1 MRKRIARRIRKNIMR
16 LGKITEERVLNR
28 DDDGRLYPR
37 KEWGY
42 CIEAIVNN
50 YRITAPD
57 DSWYEAYKGCYFAAK
72 WASEQEPFTPD
83 ESLPRC
89 AQTCLQDVTV
99 I

>member
-1 MRKRIARRIRKNIMR
+1 MRKRIIRRIRKNIMR
-16 LGKITEERVLNR
+16 LGKITCEEVLCR
-28 DDDGRLYPR
+28 DDSETMLPK

-42 CIEAIVNN
+42 CVRAIVNG
-50 YRITAPD
+50 YRISAPD

-72 WASEQEPFTPD
+72 WASEQKPFVPD
-83 ESLPRC
+83 ETLPRC